1 MRPLETSYG
10 SIVSQPAEAPEVP
23 LLVVGAPPR
32 SAARALRR
40 RPTRIALAAGA
51 GVLVLMSLA
60 VMTTGPRGAPA
71 EGAPAA
77 GGGAPPVEGTP
88 GYMMPTCVEMACKD
102 EVAACSTDPD
112 CRDAISCLFDFATWQ
127 GGYAECFDSPT
138 VDPSASDNIGV
149 LQNCSAACLDS
160 QDDAAGAYWH
170 PFASESDTV

>member
-1 MRPLETSYG
+1 MKPLETSYG

-32 SAARALRR
+32 AAPRAFRR
-40 RPTRIALAAGA
+40 KPTRIGPAAAA
-51 GVLVLMSLA
+51 GVLVLMALA
-60 VMTTGPRGAPA
+60 ALTTGARAPA
-71 EGAPAA
+71 EGAPNAA
-77 GGGAPPVEGTP
+77 GADPPVEGTP

-102 EVAACSTDPD
+102 EVAACSMDPD

-127 GGYAECFDSPT
+127 GGYADCFQSPT
-138 VDPSASDNIGV
+138 VDPSASENIGIV
-149 LQNCSAACLDS
+149 QNCSADCLDS